1 MGIFESA
8 VLGLLQ
14 GLGEFLPISSSAHLA
29 LFPWIF
35 GLQYQGLAY
44 DVMLHMGTLA
54 AVLAYYW
61 KDWLKILKDGFSSPS
76 SEDGRVLWL
85 LVLATVPGGLAGLFL
100 EHYAENVFRN
110 PLYMAANLIIFG
122 FVLWYADSRVREG
135 EDRRIDW
142 KTALVVGCAQALAI
156 APGVSRSGITM
167 TAALFLGFSRGSA
180 ARFSFLLSTPII
192 AAAGMK
198 ELVKLQPSDFNA
210 TFAVGFLV
218 AAVSGWMAISFL
230 ISYIK
235 RRGMALFAWYRLA
248 LGIAIIAMALLGH

>member
-61 KDWLKILKDGFSSPS
+61 KDWVKILKDGFSSPS
-76 SEDGRVLWL
+76 SEDGRALWL

-100 EHYAENVFRN
+100 EHYAESAFRN
-110 PLYMAANLIIFG
+110 PVYMAVNLIVFG

-142 KTALVVGCAQALAI
+142 KTALVIGCAQALAI

-192 AAAGMK
+192 AAAGLK
-198 ELVKLQPSDFNA
+198 EIVKLQPSDFNA
-210 TFAVGFLV
+210 SFGIGFIV
-218 AAVSGWMAISFL
+218 AAVSGWLAISFL

-248 LGIAIIAMALLGH
+248 LGIAIIVMALLGH